1 MLNTVAIIGMGLL
14 GGSLGKDLIARKL
27 AARVIGIVRRPE
39 AVQECLSAEAVHTA
53 TLDLSAI
60 ASADVVVL
68 AAPVATIVRQM
79 TDIAPYVRPDA
90 VVTDMGSTKGA
101 IVQAG
106 ESALGGR
113 FVGGHPMAGSHKAG
127 VSAARVNLFDGAT
140 WVFTPTERTDPKALE
155 KAVGMASAVG
165 ARTVCL
171 NVEDHD
177 RIAASVSHMP
187 HVVAAA
193 LTLAIDRLADGD
205 SRFQD
210 LAGGGLRDM
219 TRLAASPAV
228 LWRDI
233 LSANRENTI
242 TALSAFAEELTRAVE
257 AMREDDDIESL
268 FDRAAEARTH
278 LVRE

>member
-1 MLNTVAIIGMGLL
+1 
-14 GGSLGKDLIARKL
+14 
-27 AARVIGIVRRPE
+27 
-39 AVQECLSAEAVHTA
+39 
-53 TLDLSAI
+53 
-60 ASADVVVL
+60 
-68 AAPVATIVRQM
+68 
-79 TDIAPYVRPDA
+79 
-90 VVTDMGSTKGA
+90 
-101 IVQAG
+101 
-106 ESALGGR
+106 
-113 FVGGHPMAGSHKAG
+113 MAGSHRPG

-193 LTLAIDRLADGD
+193 LKLANDRLAEGD

-219 TRLAASPAV
+219 TLCRQSRRAV
-228 LWRDI
+228 ARHH
-233 LSANRENTI
+233 SANRSTSPRCVLCRWWRRCAVRERRIEN
-242 TALSAFAEELTRAVE
+242 
-257 AMREDDDIESL
+257 L
-268 FDRAAEARTH
+268 FDAAEARTH

>member
-113 FVGGHPMAGSHKAG
+113 FVGGHQWQ
-127 VSAARVNLFDGAT
+127 V
-140 WVFTPTERTDPKALE
+140 PTGPEFPPR
-155 KAVGMASAVG
+155 G
-165 ARTVCL
+165 
-171 NVEDHD
+171 
-177 RIAASVSHMP
+177 
-187 HVVAAA
+187 
-193 LTLAIDRLADGD
+193 
-205 SRFQD
+205 
-210 LAGGGLRDM
+210 
-219 TRLAASPAV
+219 
-228 LWRDI
+228 
-233 LSANRENTI
+233 
-242 TALSAFAEELTRAVE
+242 
-257 AMREDDDIESL
+257 
-268 FDRAAEARTH
+268 
-278 LVRE
+278 